1 MDSTWCKVG
10 VKLPYTDEFQGLRR
24 MVEAYDWDA
33 RELYGRYRELETA
46 RARSKCT
53 AQEYANAKSS
63 LDSYKAPLL
72 RVREAVRALTTA
84 SAKKQRNRLSR
95 TAREG
100 YCFAVVCKGCGELK
114 RRKYRSDA
122 LQWQRQHLAQHA
134 RHEVEIV
141 ERLSEE
147 AARASCTR
155 DA

>member
-63 LDSYKAPLL
+63 LDSYKASLL
-72 RVREAVRALTTA
+72 RVRGGRPRADD
-84 SAKKQRNRLSR
+84 S
-95 TAREG
+95 
-100 YCFAVVCKGCGELK
+100 
-114 RRKYRSDA
+114 
-122 LQWQRQHLAQHA
+122 
-134 RHEVEIV
+134 
-141 ERLSEE
+141 LSEK
-147 AARASCTR
+147 AAQQTLQNGRARAIASRSC
-155 DA
+155 AKAAAN